1 MVASRRE
8 MDNRATPVSEADPR
22 AHDLESWMADY
33 GPGLRRFFARRVNES
48 DVDDL
53 VQDVFVRMQTSQST
67 SPIENAE
74 RYLFRV
80 AQNVLI
86 SRYRADGS
94 RERHLH
100 MPIHEEIDPGDELSP
115 ERIAIG
121 RDEYARIVQAITD
134 LPPRVRAA
142 FVFHRF
148 ENMTYQAIAA
158 RMGIT
163 KNSVKELIHRA
174 LVRLSETM
182 EDLS

>member
-1 MVASRRE
+1 MAGTRQERLYQVPPMSDAPR
-8 MDNRATPVSEADPR
+8 PVP
-22 AHDLESWMADY
+22 DLSAWIAQY

-53 VQDVFVRMQTSQST
+53 VQDVFVRMQSAQS
-67 SPIENAE
+67 SEPIDNAE

-100 MPIHEEIDPGDELSP
+100 ISLDGAAEPGDDLSP

-121 RDEYARIVQAITD
+121 RDEYARVVQAIAEF
-134 LPPRVRAA
+134 PPRVRAA
-142 FVFHRF
+142 FVLHRF
-148 ENMTYQAIAA
+148 ENMTYQAIAV

-163 KNSVKELIHRA
+163 KNSVKELIHRG
-174 LVRLSETM
+174 LIRLSDVM
-182 EDLS
+182 EEWP

>member
-1 MVASRRE
+1 MSDA
-8 MDNRATPVSEADPR
+8 PPHVS
-22 AHDLESWMADY
+22 DLAGWIARY
-33 GPGLRRFFARRVNES
+33 GPGLRRFFARRVDPA

-53 VQDVFVRMQTSQST
+53 VQDVFVRMQTAQSSQ
-67 SPIENAE
+67 PIENAE

-86 SRYRADGS
+86 SRHRADGT

-100 MPIHEEIDPGDELSP
+100 TSLDGAIDLGDDLSP

-121 RDEYARIVQAITD
+121 REEYARIVQAIAE

-142 FVFHRF
+142 FLMHRF
-148 ENMTYQAIAA
+148 ENLTYQAIAI

-163 KNSVKELIHRA
+163 KNSVKELIHRG
-174 LVRLSETM
+174 LVRLSDIM